1 MDLEAY
7 LKLAGVWHR
16 FLEKPE
22 TVHTADASSA
32 TGIELNRITKNL
44 VCRTSDG
51 RFALLVVPGDRKVNL
66 QSAAQVLNAR
76 NIRLLAFDE
85 AESIS
90 GYPPGGTPSIHHK
103 TPLQVVVDSEL
114 LATETIFCGGGARNK
129 MLELKTADILKL
141 TNALTGSISQQPE

>member
-1 MDLEAY
+1 MDLETY
-7 LKLAGVWHR
+7 LKGAGVWHR

-22 TVHTADASSA
+22 TVHTSDASRA

-66 QSAAQVLNAR
+66 QSAAQLLGAR

-90 GYPPGGTPSIHHK
+90 GYPPGGTPSIYHK
-103 TPLQVVVDSEL
+103 TPLQVVVDTQL
-114 LATETIFCGGGARNK
+114 LTAETIFCGGGARNRL
-129 MLELKTADILKL
+129 LELRTSDVLKL
-141 TNALTGSISQQPE
+141 TNHLTGSISQ

>member
-1 MDLEAY
+1 LDLEAY
-7 LKLAGVWHR
+7 LKSTGIWHR

-22 TVHTADASSA
+22 TVHTADASNA
-32 TGIELNRITKNL
+32 TGIELKRITKNL

-76 NIRLLAFDE
+76 NIQLLAFGE

-103 TPLQVVVDSEL
+103 TPMQVVVDRQL
-114 LATETIFCGGGARNK
+114 LVTETIFCGGGARNK
-129 MLELKTADILKL
+129 LLELKIADVLKL
-141 TNALTGSISQQPE
+141 TNALTGSISQ

>member
-1 MDLEAY
+1 MDLETY
-7 LKLAGVWHR
+7 LKGAGVWYR

-22 TVHTADASSA
+22 TVHTSDASRA

-66 QSAAQVLNAR
+66 QNAAQVLCAR
-76 NIRLLAFDE
+76 NVQLLSFDE
-85 AESIS
+85 AESVS

-103 TPLQVVVDSEL
+103 TPLQVVVDKQL
-114 LATETIFCGGGARNK
+114 LSTETIFCGGGARNRL
-129 MLELKTADILKL
+129 LELRTEDVLKL
-141 TNALTGSISQQPE
+141 AHALAGSISQ

>member
-7 LKLAGVWHR
+7 LKGSGVWHR

-22 TVHTADASSA
+22 TVHTADASRA
-32 TGIELNRITKNL
+32 TGIALSRITKNL

-51 RFALLVVPGDRKVNL
+51 RLALLVVPGNRKVNL
-66 QSAAQVLNAR
+66 QIAAQVLSAR
-76 NIRLLAFDE
+76 NIQLLGFNE

-103 TPLQVVVDSEL
+103 TALQVVVDKEL
-114 LATETIFCGGGARNK
+114 LTVETIFCGGGSRDRL
-129 MLELKTADILKL
+129 LEIRTADVLKL
-141 TNALTGSISQQPE
+141 TGALTGSISQ

>member
-1 MDLEAY
+1 LDLEAY

-103 TPLQVVVDSEL
+103 TPLQVVVDKQL
-114 LATETIFCGGGARNK
+114 LSDETIFCGGGARNRL
-129 MLELKTADILKL
+129 LELRTADVLKL
-141 TNALTGSISQQPE
+141 TNALTGSISQ

>member
-1 MDLEAY
+1 MDLETY
-7 LKLAGVWHR
+7 LKNAGVWYR

-51 RFALLVVPGDRKVNL
+51 RFALLVVAGDRKVNL
-66 QSAAQVLNAR
+66 QNAAEILEAHNV
-76 NIRLLAFDE
+76 RLLGFDE

-90 GYPPGGTPSIHHK
+90 GYPPGGTASVCHK
-103 TPLQVVVDSEL
+103 TPMQVVVDKEL
-114 LATETIFCGGGARNK
+114 LAADTIFCGGGARNRL
-129 MLELKTADILKL
+129 LELRTADVLKL
-141 TNALTGSISQQPE
+141 TNALTGSISQ